1 MKNRFFL
8 FLVIILTLSCS
19 DLDKSNRLKKMY
31 KMLFSLDSMSTQ
43 IKKEKIDTLAEMQLA
58 AQGVEY
64 RIRGNFVADTIDL
77 ELGKKMDRYKRMRRA
92 IPKLRSNLVKLEK
105 GIIELKNSLTLLK
118 NDIENNSGIREKY
131 DQYITFEKNKYDQ
144 IVVLFK
150 EYKKNQ
156 KNILETYS
164 DLHVELYNFSMKLIN
179 K

>member
-1 MKNRFFL
+1 MKKIFLL
-8 FLVIILTLSCS
+8 FLIGILLVSCS
-19 DLDKSNRLKKMY
+19 DLDKSNRLVKID
-31 KMLFSLDSMSTQ
+31 KMLSGLDSMSIQ

-64 RIRGNFVADTIDL
+64 RIRGNFVTDTIDL

-92 IPKLRSNLVKLEK
+92 IPKLRSNLVKLDK
-105 GIIELKNSLTLLK
+105 GIVELKNSLSLLK
-118 NDIENNSGIREKY
+118 KDIENNSGMREKY

-150 EYKKNQ
+150 EFQKNQ
-156 KNILETYS
+156 KKILETYS

>member
-1 MKNRFFL
+1 MKKIFLL
-8 FLVIILTLSCS
+8 FLIGILLVSCS
-19 DLDKSNRLKKMY
+19 DLDKSNRLVKID
-31 KMLFSLDSMSTQ
+31 KMLSGLDSMSIQ

-92 IPKLRSNLVKLEK
+92 IPKLRSNLVKLDK
-105 GIIELKNSLTLLK
+105 GIVELKNSLTLLK

-150 EYKKNQ
+150 EFQKNQ
-156 KNILETYS
+156 KKILETYS

>member
-1 MKNRFFL
+1 MKNIFLL
-8 FLVIILTLSCS
+8 FLIGIVLVSCS
-19 DLDKSNRLKKMY
+19 DLDKSNRLGKID
-31 KMLFSLDSMSTQ
+31 KMLSGLDSMSIQ

-64 RIRGNFVADTIDL
+64 RIRGNFVTDTIDL

-92 IPKLRSNLVKLEK
+92 IPKLRSNLVKLDK
-105 GIIELKNSLTLLK
+105 GIVELKNSLSLLK
-118 NDIENNSGIREKY
+118 KDIENNSGIREKY

-150 EYKKNQ
+150 EFQKNQ
-156 KNILETYS
+156 KKILETYS